1 MKNSKSIP
9 LNCFT
14 VSLTTKKKVQ
24 LTNSFLNIV
33 IIITHNSS
41 VDLECPFFDINFTH
55 KKIDGPHKKP
65 A

>member
-33 IIITHNSS
+33 IIMTHNSS
-41 VDLECPFFDINFTH
+41 VDLESPYLTSTSLI